1 MNSKKR
7 LLIALYALYITF
19 ILISCA
25 SYIGEESMRG
35 KINNDQYSYKLTYE
49 KDGIQSHYDVIRTDS
64 GENGYITVLYTE
76 SSNTVDVK
84 TVNIRSLVIDCRSIA
99 EEKSIEVLG
108 QDYYEDTNAYK
119 KYFIDKG
126 VLNVKVDA
134 DHEIRLTMKDV
145 PYPEN
150 VIVNQNE
157 FIDYTYSDGTVT
169 TIVPM
174 GFSDVDVY
182 FSSSAPTAPTAS
194 ISVARKVIELNDAL
208 TWDGSQSTDSDGTI
222 EDYIWDFGD
231 GTFAGGVTTQ
241 HQFTVEG
248 VYRVY
253 LTVRDNDGLI
263 GTASKTLTVLRAGED
278 NDRDGMADAWE
289 DYFDIDNPY
298 EDPDEDGL
306 DNIEEFENGTFPTDD
321 DTDDDGIPD
330 GWEVINGIDPT
341 VPDANSDPDNDGY
354 NNFVEYQKNTDP
366 LDKDSQPPEDEE
378 DVWNDYL
385 MPGII
390 IILIVVV
397 IVGAVGLRFRKTQEG
412 PIVVKPYDV
421 IAWKVEKT
429 VRQKLKEERKRQV
442 TPSDTTCPACRAKI
456 SSKDASCPK
465 CGFNILHWKQV
476 SSKLS
481 RDDMPITA
489 TKVVTRKIK
498 EN

>member
-25 SYIGEESMRG
+25 TYIGEQSMRG
-35 KINNDQYSYKLTYE
+35 RINNDQFYYKLTYE
-49 KDGIQSHYDVIRTDS
+49 KDGIQSHYEVIRTDS

-76 SSNTVDVK
+76 SSNTVDV
-84 TVNIRSLVIDCRSIA
+84 TTINIKSLVIDCRSIA
-99 EEKSIEVLG
+99 EEKTSEVLG

-119 KYFIDKG
+119 KYFIDKV

-134 DHEIRLTMKDV
+134 DHDIRLTMKDV
-145 PYPEN
+145 PYPEK
-150 VIVNQNE
+150 VIVNQKE
-157 FIDYTYSDGTVT
+157 FTDYTYNDGTIVT
-169 TIVPM
+169 NVPE

-182 FSSSAPTAPTAS
+182 FSSSALTAPTAS
-194 ISVARKVIELNDAL
+194 ISVARKIIELNEVL
-208 TWDGSQSTDSDGTI
+208 TWDGTQSSDSDGTI

-231 GTFAGGVTTQ
+231 GTFAGGSTTQ
-241 HQFTVEG
+241 HQYAVEG

-253 LTVRDNDGLI
+253 LTVRDDDGLI
-263 GTASKTLTVLRAGED
+263 GTASKTVTVVRPGED

-289 DYFDIDNPY
+289 DLFGVDNPY
-298 EDPDEDGL
+298 EDEDEDGL
-306 DNIEEFENGTFPTDD
+306 DNIEEFENGTIPTDE

-330 GWEVINGIDPT
+330 GWEVLNGIDPT
-341 VPDANSDPDNDGY
+341 VHDANADPDGDGF

-366 LDKDSQPPEDEE
+366 LDKDSLPSEEEE
-378 DVWNDYL
+378 DIWDDYL
-385 MPGII
+385 MPVII

-397 IVGAVGLRFRKTQEG
+397 IVFAVAWRFRRTEESV
-412 PIVVKPYDV
+412 IVKPYDV

-442 TPSDTTCPACRAKI
+442 TPSDTTCPACRANI
-456 SSKDASCPK
+456 SSKAPVCPK
-465 CGFNILHWKQV
+465 CGFNILQWKQV
-476 SSKLS
+476 SQKLS
-481 RDDMPITA
+481 RDDMPMTA

>member
-150 VIVNQNE
+150 VNVNQNE

-174 GFSDVDVY
+174 GFSDEDVY

-222 EDYIWDFGD
+222 EDYIWDF
-231 GTFAGGVTTQ
+231 
-241 HQFTVEG
+241 
-248 VYRVY
+248 
-253 LTVRDNDGLI
+253 
-263 GTASKTLTVLRAGED
+263 
-278 NDRDGMADAWE
+278 
-289 DYFDIDNPY
+289 
-298 EDPDEDGL
+298 
-306 DNIEEFENGTFPTDD
+306 
-321 DTDDDGIPD
+321 DT
-330 GWEVINGIDPT
+330 
-341 VPDANSDPDNDGY
+341 
-354 NNFVEYQKNTDP
+354 
-366 LDKDSQPPEDEE
+366 
-378 DVWNDYL
+378 
-385 MPGII
+385 
-390 IILIVVV
+390 
-397 IVGAVGLRFRKTQEG
+397 
-412 PIVVKPYDV
+412 
-421 IAWKVEKT
+421 
-429 VRQKLKEERKRQV
+429 
-442 TPSDTTCPACRAKI
+442 
-456 SSKDASCPK
+456 
-465 CGFNILHWKQV
+465 
-476 SSKLS
+476 
-481 RDDMPITA
+481 
-489 TKVVTRKIK
+489 
-498 EN
+498 